1 MLRSMYSGISGMKNF
16 QNQLDVIGN
25 NIANVNTFGFKKGRM
40 TFKDLVSQQM
50 AGASSPTPTQGGIN
64 PEQIGLGS
72 TTGSVDTVQTQGS
85 LQTTGRPLDLA
96 ISGDGF
102 FIVNK
107 GSQDFYTRAG
117 NFYVDQSGMLVN
129 SEGKRVL
136 GYGVDSTGAIN
147 KAGGLKQLHI
157 SNNAIQQPL
166 TKSITTVGNLNLS
179 NYIDPT
185 TGTSKGASKTLN
197 FKLFD
202 SKGTE
207 HDATLMFDTPTSAPD
222 PNNPGNYYVQKMN
235 FTIDSTGDTN
245 PAATGTVTFN
255 SDGTVNS
262 VALTNGDP
270 ASFSYPSGQ
279 NIKIAGNNLDFSGLT
294 MNNTS
299 SSADVVGDVANLT
312 GYQIGDTGEISAIL
326 SNGDVQT
333 LGQIA
338 LAGFDNPGGLQKAGG
353 NLYSPTSNS
362 GSAQVA
368 APGDGLGSIQ
378 SGMLEMSNVDL
389 ANAFTQMITAERG
402 FEANTKIITTS
413 DQILQDLVNLKR

>member
-16 QNQLDVIGN
+16 QNKLDVIGN

-50 AGASSPTPTQGGIN
+50 AGASSPTATQGGIN

-72 TTGSVDTVQTQGS
+72 TSGSVDTVQTQGS

-136 GYGVDSTGAIN
+136 GYGVDSTGAVN

-157 SNNAIQQPL
+157 SNNAIKQPL
-166 TKSITTVGNLNLS
+166 TKSVTTVGNLNLS
-179 NYIDPT
+179 SFIDPT
-185 TGTSKGASKTLN
+185 TGNAVAGANKTLN
-197 FKLFD
+197 FKMFD
-202 SKGTE
+202 STGAE
-207 HDATLMFDTPTSAPD
+207 HDSTLKFDTPTSAPD
-222 PNNPGNYYVQKMN
+222 PNNPGKFYVQKMN
-235 FTIDSTGDTN
+235 FTIDSNGNTSG
-245 PAATGTVTFN
+245 PANGNVTFN
-255 SDGTVNS
+255 SDGTINNVS
-262 VALTNGDP
+262 LTNGDP
-270 ASFSYPSGQ
+270 ASFTFPSG
-279 NIKIAGNNLDFSGLT
+279 NISVSGSNLDFSGLT
-294 MNNTS
+294 MINKS
-299 SSADVVGDVANLT
+299 SSADVVGDVAKLT
-312 GYQIGDTGEISAIL
+312 GYQIGSTGEISGIL

-333 LGQIA
+333 LGQLA

-362 GSAQVA
+362 GTPQVA
-368 APGDGLGSIQ
+368 APGDGVGSLQ

-389 ANAFTQMITAERG
+389 ANAFTEMITAERG
-402 FEANTKIITTS
+402 FQANTKIITTS